1 VKILS
6 FVAVLIT
13 ILLTSACQVNDE
25 LNTNI
30 IPTISATQAVQEEAA
45 DDIIESPNGP
55 AYRANFQQEG
65 VENSWLSI
73 ETTELILGNINEED
87 ACELN
92 DCLILTYRDNIESR
106 VGEAS
111 NNILYI
117 KATDQDINNLNLYAY
132 DVPIGIEV
140 KEKMRWQGGSLSE
153 FVPVLFIEVSQNI
166 IPGDYTF
173 QIGIEVNN
181 QGYGTNPIP
190 CTIIMIE

>member
-1 VKILS
+1 MI
-6 FVAVLIT
+6 A

-25 LNTNI
+25 LNINI
-30 IPTISATQAVQEEAA
+30 VPTISAPQSLGEEAA

-55 AYRANFQQEG
+55 AYRANFNQEG

-73 ETTELILGNINEED
+73 ETTELILGNKNADD
-87 ACELN
+87 ACSLD
-92 DCLILTYRDNIESR
+92 DCLILTYRDYIESR
-106 VGEAS
+106 VGEAR

-140 KEKMRWQGGSLSE
+140 KEKMRWQGSSLSE

-173 QIGIEVNN
+173 KIGIEVNN
-181 QGYGTNPIP
+181 QGYGTVPIP
-190 CTIIMIE
+190 CTIRVIE